1 MLSGGI
7 FTDKV
12 EGDVSSLECSKIL
25 RIGTKF
31 ALMTLVRNL
40 ILQMSRD
47 RETLGF
53 QAETGIVVWK
63 KKKNSNIIL
72 SSISFIQKSWS
83 VQKPDKKI
91 EMSMPKYRTYIF
103 VLLRRLSKATFI
115 DSTVV
120 SGEYRTHLNFL
131 SNIESV

>member
-1 MLSGGI
+1 
-7 FTDKV
+7 
-12 EGDVSSLECSKIL
+12 
-25 RIGTKF
+25 
-31 ALMTLVRNL
+31 MTLVRNL

-91 EMSMPKYRTYIF
+91 EMSMPIYFCTIIEK
-103 VLLRRLSKATFI
+103 TFQ
-115 DSTVV
+115 
-120 SGEYRTHLNFL
+120 GYFC
-131 SNIESV
+131 